1 MNNAKELIACLR
13 DANTTIRWIML
24 HEHTSDKVCQN
35 IVRSIVK
42 EEPLVRL
49 LLRLSK
55 FEHLLK
61 ELVTQIV
68 KKKSKMWTK
77 DKEQIVS
84 DMTEVSEFFAG
95 NRDWGGEYKD

>member
-1 MNNAKELIACLR
+1 
-13 DANTTIRWIML
+13 ML
-24 HEHTSDKVCQN
+24 HEHTSNKVMQT

-42 EEPLVRL
+42 EVPLVRL
-49 LLRLSK
+49 LFKLSK

-77 DKEQIVS
+77 DKE
-84 DMTEVSEFFAG
+84 
-95 NRDWGGEYKD
+95 